1 MGDGVE
7 AISYLQGVEQFNNR
21 ELFPYPDLVLL
32 DFCMPRC
39 GGMGVL
45 KFLQRQFHRPR
56 VVLWSNTMERVSVP
70 AALRLGADLVCQK
83 PSRKE
88 ELMEIMRRIETKI
101 FRCAPVQGIVAI
113 DANDHCQHA
122 GGDAGEPA
130 HHGKESNDLIH
141 SIMGAL
147 MEERDERI
155 AGIDDYFRSF
165 IDSAPLLICLLDAEL
180 KGVYFNQQWIAFT
193 GRPQADLLGDQWI
206 SDIHSYDRDR
216 CREAWRKATENP
228 QKFELEFR
236 LRGFEGEYHFVS
248 RHRSTPQ
255 FSPDGRLQCFINTL
269 LDISARKAAEN
280 ALNHSEFRRR
290 AVFNSSVG
298 NVAVLDC
305 VGRIIG
311 VNDGWLRFA
320 RQQRGKLREVGSGVN
335 YLEVCQR
342 AMEDRNPDAG
352 VAYEG
357 LIRVLD
363 GSLPEFVME
372 YRCPTPTEELWFEM
386 IVHPLY
392 RQEGGAVVTHLNMT
406 KRHRAELQAQT
417 LLHELAHVSRVA
429 VLGEA
434 LRPPSHMN
442 LASHLWQYKL
452 TLKLRSGMISNKNS
466 APIDVEEL
474 SDRYP
479 GGQFARGKNPATTPR
494 AIEERPRAAQA
505 FEIKRSR
512 PGRFGPAP

>member
-1 MGDGVE
+1 
-7 AISYLQGVEQFNNR
+7 
-21 ELFPYPDLVLL
+21 
-32 DFCMPRC
+32 
-39 GGMGVL
+39 
-45 KFLQRQFHRPR
+45 
-56 VVLWSNTMERVSVP
+56 
-70 AALRLGADLVCQK
+70 
-83 PSRKE
+83 
-88 ELMEIMRRIETKI
+88 
-101 FRCAPVQGIVAI
+101 
-113 DANDHCQHA
+113 
-122 GGDAGEPA
+122 
-130 HHGKESNDLIH
+130 
-141 SIMGAL
+141 

-216 CREAWRKATENP
+216 CREAWRKAFENP

-236 LRGFEGEYHFVS
+236 LRGCDGEFHFVS
-248 RHRSTPQ
+248 GTGTPQ

-269 LDISARKAAEN
+269 LDISARKAAEH

-298 NVAVLDC
+298 NVAVVDC

-320 RQQRGKLREVGSGVN
+320 RQQRGRLREVGAGVN

-342 AMEDRNPDAG
+342 AMEDGNPDAG

-372 YRCPTPTEELWFEM
+372 YRCPTPGEELWFEM

-429 VLGEA
+429 VLGE
-434 LRPPSHMN
+434 LT
-442 LASHLWQYKL
+442 ASVTHELSQPLMAIQTHAQAAK
-452 TLKLRSGMISNKNS
+452 RMISNKNS

-474 SDRYP
+474 VTDILADNSRAEKILQQLRALLKKDRVRLKPLKLNGLIRDVSDLLHDEAQGKKVRVSLRLDP
-479 GGQFARGKNPATTPR
+479 AQPRVRG
-494 AIEERPRAAQA
+494 ERIQLQQVVLNLMLNA
-505 FEIKRSR
+505 FEAMRRSR
-512 PGRFGPAP
+512 TNDRQLTIETRAVNRHEVVVLVRDTGPGIPAERMNRIFEPFFTTKSDGLGMGLAICRSIIEVHGGGISVANNAEKGVSFRVVLPALGKGIL